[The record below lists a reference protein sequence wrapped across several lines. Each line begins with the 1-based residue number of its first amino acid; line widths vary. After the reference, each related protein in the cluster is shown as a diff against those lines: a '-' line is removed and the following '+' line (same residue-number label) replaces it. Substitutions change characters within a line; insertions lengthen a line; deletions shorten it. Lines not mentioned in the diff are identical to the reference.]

1 MDFTLRG
8 RKYYIDH
15 NAKTTHWSH
24 PLEKEGLPIGWQR
37 LESPSHGVFYYK
49 YTINLHITVTFYNIF
64 KTLLFLF
71 NSHITEQAQY
81 EHPAL
86 RSCYFY
92 ASPPQSP
99 RALLPTPTN
108 INYNHQNIVPANP
121 YLLARYPDFLMVYLN
136 APPDK
141 DHTLKWHMFNL
152 EELKYFDGIL
162 NQSYKTALKRKV
174 ENYEKYRRAL
184 RLEMDKRLYELQP
197 SSSQLKMHHQNYLM

>member
-1 MDFTLRG
+1 ML
-8 RKYYIDH
+8 I
-15 NAKTTHWSH
+15 
-24 PLEKEGLPIGWQR
+24 LI
-37 LESPSHGVFYYK
+37 
-49 YTINLHITVTFYNIF
+49 
-64 KTLLFLF
+64 
-71 NSHITEQAQY
+71 SHITEQAQF

-92 ASPPQSP
+92 STPPEPP
-99 RALLPTPTN
+99 RALLPTPTH
-108 INYNHQNIVPANP
+108 INYHQTIVPANP

-152 EELKYFDGIL
+152 DDLKFFDGIL

-184 RLEMDKRLYELQP
+184 RLEIDKRIYEMQ
-197 SSSQLKMHHQNYLM
+197 SQQAHQQHHQAQQQQLQNYLM